1 MGDIKIFGRWDISGI
16 RVNDPGL
23 ADYINLKEVL
33 VPRSHGRY
41 EEKRFWKSKAN
52 IIERFMNKI
61 FISGHKGKKHWRT
74 SGRNVGKSHLV
85 YKITKN
91 VFENIEKKTG
101 KNPIEVLVRAIENS
115 APREGI
121 RFLAPFVRK
130 PKDYVI
136 RLAKKYKEMGFK
148 IYKYEDSFSCFN
160 HKSTKPCMDCIGCW
174 DRITQF
180 LIAGEEDTSY
190 SKTNPKKYREIKTK
204 ILTAGFNEV
213 ARFYYNKSEL
223 TKKDYEKAKRMYGVD
238 F

>member
-115 APREGI
+115 APREEVTVIEYAGV
-121 RFLAPFVRK
+121 RAPKAVDCAPQRRVDLALRALVQGAFQR
-130 PKDYVI
+130 
-136 RLAKKYKEMGFK
+136 A
-148 IYKYEDSFSCFN
+148 
-160 HKSTKPCMDCIGCW
+160 ST
-174 DRITQF
+174 
-180 LIAGEEDTSY
+180 S
-190 SKTNPKKYREIKTK
+190 KTK
-204 ILTAGFNEV
+204 IVDALTEELILA
-213 ARFYYNKSEL
+213 YNNDTKSFAVS
-223 TKKDYEKAKRMYGVD
+223 KKIETERQAAASR
-238 F
+238 